1 MYLRCL
7 ADDRLKQWLRWLPWA
22 EFCYNSS
29 FQSSLRTTPLRVV
42 YDRDPPSIRAY
53 SSGEARLPTVDAQM
67 WERDEFLAEVH
78 DRLEQAQQQH
88 KSFYNRKHRQLE
100 FAIGEWA

>member
-1 MYLRCL
+1 
-7 ADDRLKQWLRWLPWA
+7 
-22 EFCYNSS
+22 
-29 FQSSLRTTPLRVV
+29 
-42 YDRDPPSIRAY
+42 
-53 SSGEARLPTVDAQM
+53 M